1 MVTFRAKA
9 SENIPA
15 HRLVVL
21 AGRDEDQTILVRL
34 ANLEEAAD
42 FVSTRDI
49 AQGELVDVTL
59 REGLQF
65 WLVEAEHDLPAGSW
79 VYCGTDGMVSGQ
91 GTRQGHHKMEA
102 VGINIDPTPAGQVA
116 RILRRESFAHGYGL
130 EVNSRLDDLEARAS
144 ALESRVT
151 SLENRVT
158 ALEQGSGGG
167 DEG

>member
-65 WLVEAEHDLPAGSW
+65 WLVEAEHDLPAGCW

-91 GTRQGHHKMEA
+91 GSRQGRRKMET
-102 VGINIDPTPAGQVA
+102 VGINIEATPAGQVA
-116 RILRRESFAHGYGL
+116 RILRRESFANGYGL
-130 EVNSRLDDLEARAS
+130 EINSRLADLEARVA
-144 ALESRVT
+144 
-151 SLENRVT
+151 

>member
-42 FVSTRDI
+42 FVSTRFI

-79 VYCGTDGMVSGQ
+79 VYCGTDGMVSSQ
-91 GTRQGHHKMEA
+91 GSRQGHHKMEA

-116 RILRRESFAHGYGL
+116 RILRRESFANGYGL
-130 EVNSRLDDLEARAS
+130 EINSRLADLEARVA
-144 ALESRVT
+144 
-151 SLENRVT
+151 